1 MGELF
6 GSSLNII
13 KESYS
18 HRELRELYVNLVS
31 IEQLPA
37 REAFMTICYLY
48 EKQEPKIEKWQIP
61 KLVANIINP
70 DVFI

>member
-1 MGELF
+1 MGDQFSPFLRVV
-6 GSSLNII
+6 
-13 KESYS
+13 KESYG

-48 EKQEPKIEKWQIP
+48 EKQEPKIEKWKIP
-61 KLVANIINP
+61 KIVANIINP

>member
-1 MGELF
+1 MGEQF
-6 GSSLNII
+6 SSSLKLI

-18 HRELRELYVNLVS
+18 HRELRELYVDLVS

-48 EKQEPKIEKWQIP
+48 EKQEPKIEKWLIP
-61 KLVANIINP
+61 KIVANIINP
-70 DVFI
+70 DIFI